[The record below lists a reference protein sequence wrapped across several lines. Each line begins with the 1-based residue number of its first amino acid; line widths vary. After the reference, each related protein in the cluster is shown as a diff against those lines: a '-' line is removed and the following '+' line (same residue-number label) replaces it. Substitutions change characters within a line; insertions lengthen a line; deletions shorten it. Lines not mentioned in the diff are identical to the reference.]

1 MEESKNNFWND
12 NNNNF
17 KNKGMKIGASM
28 TQSQQDFLNAV
39 NDLHITIDKLNI

>member
-1 MEESKNNFWND
+1 MELKNVKIIIF
-12 NNNNF
+12 
-17 KNKGMKIGASM
+17 GMKIGCSM